1 MTASHPRYDVRRDRL
16 LQALLLAAVAWFVA
30 SPGRFLRLAP
40 GMVDWAT
47 LATLLGLLVL
57 SKMVER
63 SGALL
68 WLALQLAGRLR
79 RQRTLALL
87 VVAMSALL
95 AMVVTNDIALF
106 VVVPLTLMLGR
117 VVDLPLQRLVI
128 FEALAV
134 NAGSLLSPIG
144 NPQNI
149 LLWQASGVGFGAFLL
164 TLLPLFLLSAV
175 ALGVLTLVA
184 FPAAPLERHGT
195 PPAVETDR
203 RLFATA
209 ALLYPVFL
217 LLADAHHAAW
227 ALALVMLAAIAIAP
241 RLLMRVDWPLLL
253 VFLLMFVDLGFLA
266 RQPLPGWLDLHDTA
280 TLYAVSA
287 LLSQGISNVPAA
299 IALHQYGGDWAT
311 IAWGVNVGGFGLA
324 IGSLA
329 NLIALR
335 LGGQRRA
342 LAAFHAW
349 SIPFFGVIGV
359 SGWVLL
365 RFIRGG

>member
-1 MTASHPRYDVRRDRL
+1 MTALHPRYDFRRDRL
-16 LQALLLAAVAWFVA
+16 LQVLMLAAVALFVS

-40 GMVDWAT
+40 GLVDWAT
-47 LATLLGLLVL
+47 LTTLLGLLVL
-57 SKMVER
+57 TKMVER

-68 WLALQLAGRLR
+68 WLALQLAERLR
-79 RQRTLALL
+79 RQRTLALFL
-87 VVAMSALL
+87 VATSALL
-95 AMVVTNDIALF
+95 SMVVTNDIALF

-134 NAGSLLSPIG
+134 NSGSLLSPIG

-149 LLWQASGVGFGAFLL
+149 LLWQAAGVGFGAFLL
-164 TLLPLFLLSAV
+164 ALLPLFLLCAA
-175 ALGVLTLVA
+175 ALGALTFVA
-184 FPAAPLERHGT
+184 FAGTPLERHGD

-217 LLADAHHAAW
+217 LLADAHRAAW
-227 ALALVMLAAIAIAP
+227 ALALVVLTAAAIAP
-241 RLLMRVDWPLLL
+241 RLLLRVDWPLLL

-266 RQPLPGWLDLHDTA
+266 RQPLPGWLDLHDST

-349 SIPFFGVIGV
+349 SIPFFCVIAA

-365 RFIRGG
+365 RLTRGG